1 MSFWMPFMETIKR
14 EEEIYDKMRNENK
27 SREEIEIE
35 ELQERQITIFQK
47 LGMIG
52 AETIREY
59 KDNQQRIINLQKE
72 IAYTQ
77 WFNKNKVAI
86 QRFFELMKKSFI
98 YDNEEVIYPR
108 SVDNDNIEFGDCILN
123 REYLKRTLKR
133 YGYTVKD
140 DTVHDNNP
148 SGLIIKYRKEN

>member
-1 MSFWMPFMETIKR
+1 
-14 EEEIYDKMRNENK
+14 
-27 SREEIEIE
+27 
-35 ELQERQITIFQK
+35 
-47 LGMIG
+47 MIG
-52 AETIREY
+52 AEKIREY

-86 QRFFELMKKSFI
+86 QRFFELTKKSFI

-140 DTVHDNNP
+140 DTVCNNIP